1 MLTVSLHSVLT
12 PTVFLPSLIERRP
25 CPRRHRSLRLAIL
38 AAAILLL
45 IFSAATVPAQT
56 FDATNL
62 RQPTDLAATWLVSTG
77 DDPAY
82 AQPGFDDSGWARFNS
97 TDSLNNVVGDSRPE
111 VVWYRLHVKVQP
123 TQTGLALSESSLSS
137 AFEIYTNGQK
147 ILATG
152 NVKPFAAY
160 TFSGLL
166 LAPIPDQEL
175 ATGSVVI
182 AIRSH
187 ISKSDWGD
195 THPGF
200 YAINLTIGQE
210 NALQEHNWLTVI
222 GQNAPSW
229 MTDVF
234 ALGLGI
240 VALALFSAQRQH
252 LEYLWIF
259 LQFFAATCILPLVW
273 YEYFHNVPANW
284 DLLRQPLSIA
294 SSIFVILMYFAFL
307 RLRFGRWIQ
316 AICAV
321 AMVGQVLSQIGQL
334 HGGISRVWA
343 ILALFPLLFLVS
355 GVLPAL
361 LIVHWRKGN
370 REAGILLIPCIL
382 QSLTIYVQVALF
394 FFIQIPAM
402 VPKVNLI
409 NLYLFRLPAGPF
421 ELSLFQLTELLYLIS
436 LAIIMVLRSTRV
448 SRQQAILEGEM
459 AAARE
464 VQQVILP
471 DQMETVAGFSVDS
484 AYQPAQ
490 QVGGDFFQVLPAPEG
505 GLLLVVGDVAGKGL
519 PAAMLVSV
527 LVGAIRGV
535 AEFTCNP
542 AELLAN
548 LNDRLVGRAG
558 GGFST
563 ALVAHIS
570 ALGAVS
576 IANAGHLSP
585 YLDGREIELH
595 GALPLG
601 VRSGVFY
608 DTTHFHLPQGSRLT
622 FYSDGVVE
630 AQNAAGEL
638 FGFERGRAISTNPA
652 AVIVEAAKEFGQ
664 SDDITVVAITRQ
676 VAIANAA

>member
-1 MLTVSLHSVLT
+1 V
-12 PTVFLPSLIERRP
+12 PTVFLSRQFECRPS
-25 CPRRHRSLRLAIL
+25 PRRQSAFRLALL
-38 AAAILLL
+38 AVAILLL
-45 IFSAATVPAQT
+45 ILPAATLPAQT

-62 RQPTDLAATWLVSTG
+62 RQPTDLRATWLVHDG

-82 AQPGFDDSGWARFNS
+82 AQPGFDDSNWTRF
-97 TDSLNNVVGDSRPE
+97 DVNNALTSVMPGKPE
-111 VVWYRLHVKVQP
+111 VVWYRLHLKVQP
-123 TQTGLALSESSLSS
+123 TQSELSMSEYYLAS
-137 AFEIYTNGQK
+137 AFEIYANGQE
-147 ILATG
+147 ILANG
-152 NVKPFAAY
+152 RVKPFAAN
-160 TFSGLL
+160 TFGGRLL
-166 LAPIPDQEL
+166 SRIPEKEI

-182 AIRSH
+182 AVRAH
-187 ISKSDWGD
+187 ISKGEWGD
-195 THPGF
+195 AHPGL
-200 YAINLTIGQE
+200 YSYNLTLGQRS
-210 NALQEHNWLTVI
+210 ALQEHAWLTVI

-229 MTDVF
+229 MTDIF
-234 ALGLGI
+234 GLGLGI
-240 VALALFSAQRQH
+240 VALALFSAQRRH

-259 LQFFAATCILPLVW
+259 LQFFTATCILPLVW

-294 SSIFVILMYFAFL
+294 SGIFVILMYFAFL

-316 AICAV
+316 IICAI

-334 HGGISRVWA
+334 HGGVSRLWSV
-343 ILALFPLLFLVS
+343 LALFPLLFLVA
-355 GVLPAL
+355 GVVPAL

-382 QSLTIYVQVALF
+382 QSLAIYTQVLMF
-394 FFIQIPAM
+394 SLSQFPAM
-402 VPKVNLI
+402 VPMVDRLNAF
-409 NLYLFRLPAGPF
+409 LFQFPAGPF
-421 ELSLFQLTELLYLIS
+421 QLNLYQFTELSYQLS
-436 LAIIMVLRSTRV
+436 LAIIMVLRSTHV
-448 SRQQAILEGEM
+448 SRQQALLEGEM

-471 DQMETVAGFSVDS
+471 DEIETVAGFSVDS

-490 QVGGDFFQVLPAPEG
+490 QVGGDFFQVIPAPEG

-535 AEFTCNP
+535 AEFTCDP

-558 GGFST
+558 ASFST

-570 ALGAVS
+570 ATGRVS
-576 IANAGHLSP
+576 VANAGHLSP
-585 YLDGREIELH
+585 YLDGREVELQ

-601 VRSGVFY
+601 VKSGAHY
-608 DTTHFHLPQGSRLT
+608 ETTNFHLAPGSRLT

-630 AQNAAGEL
+630 AQNAKGEL

>member
-1 MLTVSLHSVLT
+1 M
-12 PTVFLPSLIERRP
+12 PTVFLSRQFECRPS
-25 CPRRHRSLRLAIL
+25 PRRQSAFRLALL
-38 AAAILLL
+38 AVAILLL
-45 IFSAATVPAQT
+45 ILPAATLPAQT

-62 RQPTDLAATWLVSTG
+62 RQPTDLRATWLVHDG

-82 AQPGFDDSGWARFNS
+82 AQPGFDDSNWTRF
-97 TDSLNNVVGDSRPE
+97 DVNNALTSVMPGKPE
-111 VVWYRLHVKVQP
+111 VVWYRLHLKVQP
-123 TQTGLALSESSLSS
+123 TQSELSMSEYYLAS
-137 AFEIYTNGQK
+137 AFEIYANGQE
-147 ILATG
+147 ILANG
-152 NVKPFAAY
+152 RVKPFAAN
-160 TFSGLL
+160 TFGGRLL
-166 LAPIPDQEL
+166 SRIPEKEI

-182 AIRSH
+182 AVQAH
-187 ISKSDWGD
+187 ISKGEWGD
-195 THPGF
+195 AHPGL
-200 YAINLTIGQE
+200 YSYNLTLGQRS
-210 NALQEHNWLTVI
+210 ALQEHAWLTVI

-229 MTDVF
+229 MTDIF
-234 ALGLGI
+234 GLGLGI
-240 VALALFSAQRQH
+240 VALALFSAQRRH

-259 LQFFAATCILPLVW
+259 LQFFTATCILPLVW

-294 SSIFVILMYFAFL
+294 SGIFVILMYFAFL

-316 AICAV
+316 IICAI

-334 HGGISRVWA
+334 HGGVSRLWSV
-343 ILALFPLLFLVS
+343 LALFPLLFLVA
-355 GVLPAL
+355 GVVPAL

-382 QSLTIYVQVALF
+382 QSLAIYTQVLMF
-394 FFIQIPAM
+394 SLSQFPAM
-402 VPKVNLI
+402 VPMVDRLNAF
-409 NLYLFRLPAGPF
+409 LFQFPAGPF
-421 ELSLFQLTELLYLIS
+421 QLNLYQFTELSYQLS
-436 LAIIMVLRSTRV
+436 LAIIMVLRSTHV
-448 SRQQAILEGEM
+448 SRQQALLEGEM

-471 DQMETVAGFSVDS
+471 DEIETVAGFSVDS

-490 QVGGDFFQVLPAPEG
+490 QVGGDFFQVIPAPEG

-535 AEFTCNP
+535 AEFTCDP

-558 GGFST
+558 ASFST

-570 ALGAVS
+570 ATGRVS
-576 IANAGHLSP
+576 VANAGHLSP
-585 YLDGREIELH
+585 YLDGREVELQ

-601 VRSGVFY
+601 VKSGAHY
-608 DTTHFHLPQGSRLT
+608 ETTNFHLAPGSRLT

-630 AQNAAGEL
+630 AQNAKGEL

>member
-1 MLTVSLHSVLT
+1 MLTVSLPRQFECRPGSRRLSTFRLVL
-12 PTVFLPSLIERRP
+12 
-25 CPRRHRSLRLAIL
+25 L

-45 IFSAATVPAQT
+45 ILPIASIPAQT
-56 FDATNL
+56 FDATAL
-62 RQPTDLAATWLVSTG
+62 RQPADLAATWLVSTG
-77 DDPAY
+77 DDPAF
-82 AQPGFDDSGWARFNS
+82 AETGFDDSGWTRFDS
-97 TDSLNNVVGDSRPE
+97 TASLKSVVGDSRPE

-137 AFEIYTNGQK
+137 AFEIYANGQE
-147 ILATG
+147 ILANG
-152 NVKPFAAY
+152 RVKPFAAN

-166 LAPIPDQEL
+166 LGRIPDKEI

-200 YAINLTIGQE
+200 YSINLTIGQE
-210 NALQEHNWLTVI
+210 HALQEHNWLTII
-222 GQNAPSW
+222 GRNAPSW
-229 MTDVF
+229 MTDIL

-307 RLRFGRWIQ
+307 HLRFGRWIQ
-316 AICAV
+316 VICAV
-321 AMVGQVLSQIGQL
+321 AMFGQVLSQIGQL
-334 HGGISRVWA
+334 HGGASRVSA
-343 ILALFPLLFLVS
+343 ILALFPLLFLVA

-361 LIVHWRKGN
+361 LIVHWRRGN

-382 QSLTIYVQVALF
+382 QSLAIYVQIAMF
-394 FFIQIPAM
+394 FFAEIPAL
-402 VPKVNLI
+402 VPTVDRI
-409 NLYLFRLPAGPF
+409 NAILFQFPAGPF
-421 ELSLFQLTELLYLIS
+421 QLNLFQFTELFYLLS

-471 DQMETVAGFSVDS
+471 DEIETVAGFSVES

-535 AEFTCNP
+535 AEFTCDP

-558 GGFST
+558 ASFST

-585 YLDGREIELH
+585 YLDGREIELQ

-601 VRSGVFY
+601 VKSGVFY

>member
-1 MLTVSLHSVLT
+1 M
-12 PTVFLPSLIERRP
+12 PTVFLSRQFECRPS
-25 CPRRHRSLRLAIL
+25 PRRQSAFRLALL
-38 AAAILLL
+38 AVAILLL
-45 IFSAATVPAQT
+45 ILPAATLPAQT

-62 RQPTDLAATWLVSTG
+62 RQPTDLRATWLVHDG

-82 AQPGFDDSGWARFNS
+82 AQPGFDDSNWTRF
-97 TDSLNNVVGDSRPE
+97 DVNNALTSVMPGKPE
-111 VVWYRLHVKVQP
+111 VVWYRLHLKVQP
-123 TQTGLALSESSLSS
+123 TQSELSMSEYYLAS
-137 AFEIYTNGQK
+137 AFEIYANGQE
-147 ILATG
+147 ILANG
-152 NVKPFAAY
+152 RVKPFAAN
-160 TFSGLL
+160 TFGGRLL
-166 LAPIPDQEL
+166 SRIPEKEI

-182 AIRSH
+182 AVRAH
-187 ISKSDWGD
+187 ISKGEWGD
-195 THPGF
+195 AHPGL
-200 YAINLTIGQE
+200 YSYNLTLGQRS
-210 NALQEHNWLTVI
+210 ALQEHAWLTVI

-229 MTDVF
+229 MTDIF
-234 ALGLGI
+234 GLGLGI
-240 VALALFSAQRQH
+240 VALALFSAQRRH

-259 LQFFAATCILPLVW
+259 LQFFTATCILPLVW

-294 SSIFVILMYFAFL
+294 SGIFVILMYFAFL

-316 AICAV
+316 IICAI

-334 HGGISRVWA
+334 HGGVSRLWSV
-343 ILALFPLLFLVS
+343 LALFPLLFLVA
-355 GVLPAL
+355 GVVPAL

-382 QSLTIYVQVALF
+382 QSLAIYTQVLMF
-394 FFIQIPAM
+394 SLSQFPAM
-402 VPKVNLI
+402 VPMVDRLNAF
-409 NLYLFRLPAGPF
+409 LFQFPAGPF
-421 ELSLFQLTELLYLIS
+421 QLNLYQFTELSYQLS
-436 LAIIMVLRSTRV
+436 LAIIMVLRSTHV
-448 SRQQAILEGEM
+448 SRQQALLEGEM

-471 DQMETVAGFSVDS
+471 DEIETVAGFSVDS

-490 QVGGDFFQVLPAPEG
+490 QVGGDFFQVIPAPEG

-535 AEFTCNP
+535 AEFTCDP

-558 GGFST
+558 ASFST

-570 ALGAVS
+570 ATGRVS
-576 IANAGHLSP
+576 VANAGHLSP
-585 YLDGREIELH
+585 YLDGREVELQ

-601 VRSGVFY
+601 VKSGAHY
-608 DTTHFHLPQGSRLT
+608 ETTNFHLAPGSRLT

-630 AQNAAGEL
+630 AQNAKGEL

>member
-1 MLTVSLHSVLT
+1 VR
-12 PTVFLPSLIERRP
+12 TVFLSRP
-25 CPRRHRSLRLAIL
+25 LECRPRPRRQGAFRLAML
-38 AAAILLL
+38 AAAFLLL
-45 IFSAATVPAQT
+45 VLPAATVPAQS

-62 RQPTDLAATWLVSTG
+62 RQPTDLAATWLVHGG

-82 AQPGFDDSGWARFNS
+82 AQPGFDDSGWTRFNP
-97 TDSLNNVVGDSRPE
+97 DGSLKSVLGNSAPE

-123 TQTGLALSESSLSS
+123 SQLGLSLSEFYLSS
-137 AFEIYTNGQK
+137 AFEIYANGQK
-147 ILATG
+147 ILANG
-152 NVKPFAAY
+152 RVMPFAAF
-160 TFSGLL
+160 TLGGRL
-166 LAPIPDQEL
+166 LARIPDKEI

-182 AIRSH
+182 AVRTH
-187 ISKSDWGD
+187 ISKGEWGD
-195 THPGF
+195 THPGL
-200 YAINLTIGQE
+200 YSYNLTIGQE
-210 NALQEHNWLTVI
+210 SQLREHNWLTVI
-222 GQNAPSW
+222 GQNAPAW
-229 MTDVF
+229 MTNVL

-259 LQFFAATCILPLVW
+259 LQMFATTCILPLIW

-316 AICAV
+316 VICAV
-321 AMVGQVLSQIGQL
+321 AMAGQLLSQIAQL
-334 HGGISRVWA
+334 HGAVSRVWA
-343 ILALFPLLFLVS
+343 VLALFPLVVLIA
-355 GVLPAL
+355 GVVPAL

-370 REAGILLIPCIL
+370 REAGILLIPCVL
-382 QSLTIYVQVALF
+382 QSLALYAQIILF
-394 FFIQIPAM
+394 FLAQIPAM
-402 VPKVNLI
+402 VPEVDRI
-409 NLYLFRLPAGPF
+409 GIALFQHPAGPF
-421 ELSLFQLTELLYLIS
+421 QLNLYQFTELFYLLS
-436 LAIIMVLRSTRV
+436 LAIIMVLRSTQV
-448 SRQQAILEGEM
+448 SRQQALLEGEM

-471 DQMETVAGFSVDS
+471 DEIETVPGFSVDS

-535 AEFTCNP
+535 AEYTSEP

-548 LNDRLVGRAG
+548 LNERLVGRAG

-570 ALGAVS
+570 AEGAVTV
-576 IANAGHLSP
+576 ANAGHLSP
-585 YLDGREIELH
+585 YLDGREVELP

-601 VRSGVFY
+601 VKSAAHY
-608 DTTHFHLPQGSRLT
+608 ETTHFQLAQGSRLT

-630 AQNAAGEL
+630 AQNQHGEL

-664 SDDITVVAITRQ
+664 ADDITVVAITRQ

>member
-1 MLTVSLHSVLT
+1 
-12 PTVFLPSLIERRP
+12 
-25 CPRRHRSLRLAIL
+25 LALL
-38 AAAILLL
+38 AVAILLL
-45 IFSAATVPAQT
+45 ILPAATLPAQT

-62 RQPTDLAATWLVSTG
+62 RQPTDLRATWLVHDG

-82 AQPGFDDSGWARFNS
+82 AQPGFDDSNWTRF
-97 TDSLNNVVGDSRPE
+97 DVNNALTSVMPGKPE
-111 VVWYRLHVKVQP
+111 VVWYRLHLKVQP
-123 TQTGLALSESSLSS
+123 TQSELSMSEYYLAS
-137 AFEIYTNGQK
+137 AFEIYANGQE
-147 ILATG
+147 ILANG
-152 NVKPFAAY
+152 RVKPFAAN
-160 TFSGLL
+160 TFGGRLL
-166 LAPIPDQEL
+166 SRIPEKEI

-182 AIRSH
+182 AVQAH
-187 ISKSDWGD
+187 ISKGEWGD
-195 THPGF
+195 AHPGL
-200 YAINLTIGQE
+200 YSYNLTLGQRS
-210 NALQEHNWLTVI
+210 ALQEHAWLTVI

-229 MTDVF
+229 MTDIF
-234 ALGLGI
+234 GLGLGI
-240 VALALFSAQRQH
+240 VALALFSAQRRH

-259 LQFFAATCILPLVW
+259 LQFFTATCILPLVW

-294 SSIFVILMYFAFL
+294 SGIFVILMYFAFL

-316 AICAV
+316 IICAI

-334 HGGISRVWA
+334 HGGVSRLWSV
-343 ILALFPLLFLVS
+343 LALFPLLFLVA
-355 GVLPAL
+355 GVVPAL

-382 QSLTIYVQVALF
+382 QSLAIYTQVLMF
-394 FFIQIPAM
+394 SLSQFPAM
-402 VPKVNLI
+402 VPMVDRLNAF
-409 NLYLFRLPAGPF
+409 LFQFPAGPF
-421 ELSLFQLTELLYLIS
+421 QLNLYQFTELSYQLS
-436 LAIIMVLRSTRV
+436 LAIIMVLRSTHV
-448 SRQQAILEGEM
+448 SRQQALLEGEM

-471 DQMETVAGFSVDS
+471 DEIETVAGFSVDS

-490 QVGGDFFQVLPAPEG
+490 QVGGDFFQVIPAPEG

-535 AEFTCNP
+535 AEFTCDP

-558 GGFST
+558 ASFST

-570 ALGAVS
+570 ATGRVS
-576 IANAGHLSP
+576 VANAGHLSP
-585 YLDGREIELH
+585 YLDGREVELQ

-601 VRSGVFY
+601 VKSGAHY
-608 DTTHFHLPQGSRLT
+608 ETTNFHLAPGSRLT

-630 AQNAAGEL
+630 AQNAKGEL

>member
-1 MLTVSLHSVLT
+1 MPAQPAQAECIPVGIAGSRNTFTH
-12 PTVFLPSLIERRP
+12 PSW
-25 CPRRHRSLRLAIL
+25 
-38 AAAILLL
+38 
-45 IFSAATVPAQT
+45 ATLPAQT

-62 RQPTDLAATWLVSTG
+62 RQPTDLRATWLVHDG

-82 AQPGFDDSGWARFNS
+82 AQPGFDDSNWTRF
-97 TDSLNNVVGDSRPE
+97 DVNNALTSVMPGKPE
-111 VVWYRLHVKVQP
+111 VVWYRLHLKVQP
-123 TQTGLALSESSLSS
+123 TQSELSMSEYYLAS
-137 AFEIYTNGQK
+137 AFEIYANGQE
-147 ILATG
+147 ILANG
-152 NVKPFAAY
+152 RVKPFAAN
-160 TFSGLL
+160 TFGGRLL
-166 LAPIPDQEL
+166 SRIPEKEI

-182 AIRSH
+182 AVRAH
-187 ISKSDWGD
+187 ISKGEWGD
-195 THPGF
+195 AHPGL
-200 YAINLTIGQE
+200 YSYNLTLGQRS
-210 NALQEHNWLTVI
+210 ALQEHAWLTVI

-229 MTDVF
+229 MTDIF
-234 ALGLGI
+234 GLGLGI
-240 VALALFSAQRQH
+240 VALALFSAQRRH

-259 LQFFAATCILPLVW
+259 LQFFTATCILPLVW

-294 SSIFVILMYFAFL
+294 SGIFVILMYFAFL

-316 AICAV
+316 IICAI

-334 HGGISRVWA
+334 HGGVSRLWSV
-343 ILALFPLLFLVS
+343 LALFPLLFLVA
-355 GVLPAL
+355 GVVPAL

-382 QSLTIYVQVALF
+382 QSLAIYTQVLMF
-394 FFIQIPAM
+394 SLSQFPAM
-402 VPKVNLI
+402 VPMVDRLNAF
-409 NLYLFRLPAGPF
+409 LFQFPAGPF
-421 ELSLFQLTELLYLIS
+421 QLNLYQFTELSYQLS
-436 LAIIMVLRSTRV
+436 LAIIMVLRSTHV
-448 SRQQAILEGEM
+448 SRQQALLEGEM

-471 DQMETVAGFSVDS
+471 DEIETVAGFSVDS

-490 QVGGDFFQVLPAPEG
+490 QVGGDFFQVIPAPEG

-535 AEFTCNP
+535 AEFTCDP

-558 GGFST
+558 ASFST

-570 ALGAVS
+570 ATGRVS
-576 IANAGHLSP
+576 VANAGHLSP
-585 YLDGREIELH
+585 YLDGREVELQ

-601 VRSGVFY
+601 VKSGAHY
-608 DTTHFHLPQGSRLT
+608 ETTNFHLAPGSRLT

-630 AQNAAGEL
+630 AQNAKGEL

-676 VAIANAA
+676 VAIANAE

>member
-1 MLTVSLHSVLT
+1 VQAA
-12 PTVFLPSLIERRP
+12 VFLFLILP
-25 CPRRHRSLRLAIL
+25 AV
-38 AAAILLL
+38 
-45 IFSAATVPAQT
+45 TVLAQT
-56 FDATNL
+56 FDATTL

-82 AQPGFDDSGWARFNS
+82 AQPGFDDSGWARFDS
-97 TDSLNNVVGDSRPE
+97 TTSLKNVVGDNQPD

-137 AFEIYTNGQK
+137 AFEIYANGQE
-147 ILATG
+147 ILSTG
-152 NVKPFAAY
+152 IVKPFAAY
-160 TFSGLL
+160 TFGGLL
-166 LAPIPDQEL
+166 LGTIPDKAI
-175 ATGSVVI
+175 ATGTVVI

-195 THPGF
+195 SYPGF
-200 YAINLTIGQE
+200 YAINLSIGQE
-210 NALQEHNWLTVI
+210 NALQEHNWLTII
-222 GQNAPSW
+222 GRNAPSW

-259 LQFFAATCILPLVW
+259 LQFFASTCVLPLVW

-316 AICAV
+316 VICAV
-321 AMVGQVLSQIGQL
+321 AMVGQVLSQIGQV
-334 HGGISRVWA
+334 HGGVSRVWA
-343 ILALFPLLFLVS
+343 ILALFPLLFLVA
-355 GVLPAL
+355 GVVPAL

-382 QSLTIYVQVALF
+382 QSLAIYTQLVLF
-394 FFIQIPAM
+394 FASRVPALLAS
-402 VPKVNLI
+402 VNRVSAF
-409 NLYLFRLPAGPF
+409 LFVHAEGPF
-421 ELSLFQLTELLYLIS
+421 ELNLYQFTELLYLLS

-471 DQMETVAGFSVDS
+471 DQIETFAGFSVDS

-576 IANAGHLSP
+576 VANAGHLSP
-585 YLDGREIELH
+585 YLDGREVELP

-601 VRSGVFY
+601 VKSGAHY
-608 DTTHFHLPQGSRLT
+608 ETTNFHLAPGSRLT

-630 AQNAAGEL
+630 AQNAKGEL

-652 AVIVEAAKEFGQ
+652 VVIVEAAKEFGQ

-676 VAIANAA
+676 SAIANAA

>member
-1 MLTVSLHSVLT
+1 MTET
-12 PTVFLPSLIERRP
+12 T
-25 CPRRHRSLRLAIL
+25 
-38 AAAILLL
+38 
-45 IFSAATVPAQT
+45 
-56 FDATNL
+56 
-62 RQPTDLAATWLVSTG
+62 
-77 DDPAY
+77 
-82 AQPGFDDSGWARFNS
+82 QPGFDDSNWTRF
-97 TDSLNNVVGDSRPE
+97 DVNNALTSVMPGKPE
-111 VVWYRLHVKVQP
+111 VVWYRLHLKVQP
-123 TQTGLALSESSLSS
+123 TQSELSMSEYYLAS
-137 AFEIYTNGQK
+137 AFEIYANGQE
-147 ILATG
+147 ILANG
-152 NVKPFAAY
+152 RVKPFAAN
-160 TFSGLL
+160 TFGGRLL
-166 LAPIPDQEL
+166 SRIPEKEI

-182 AIRSH
+182 AVRAH
-187 ISKSDWGD
+187 ISKGEWGD
-195 THPGF
+195 AHPGL
-200 YAINLTIGQE
+200 YSYNLTLGQRS
-210 NALQEHNWLTVI
+210 ALQEHAWLTVI

-229 MTDVF
+229 MTDIF
-234 ALGLGI
+234 GLGLGI
-240 VALALFSAQRQH
+240 VALALFSAQRRH

-259 LQFFAATCILPLVW
+259 LQFFTATCILPLVW

-294 SSIFVILMYFAFL
+294 SGIFVILMYFAFL

-316 AICAV
+316 IICAI

-334 HGGISRVWA
+334 HGGVSRLWSV
-343 ILALFPLLFLVS
+343 LALFPLLFLVA
-355 GVLPAL
+355 GVVPAL

-382 QSLTIYVQVALF
+382 QSLAIYTQVLMF
-394 FFIQIPAM
+394 SLSQFPAM
-402 VPKVNLI
+402 VPMVDRLNAF
-409 NLYLFRLPAGPF
+409 LFQFPAGPF
-421 ELSLFQLTELLYLIS
+421 QLNLYQFTELSYQLS
-436 LAIIMVLRSTRV
+436 LAIIMVLRSTHV
-448 SRQQAILEGEM
+448 SRQQALLEGEM

-471 DQMETVAGFSVDS
+471 DEIETVAGFSVDS

-490 QVGGDFFQVLPAPEG
+490 QVGGDFFQVIPAPEG

-535 AEFTCNP
+535 AEFTCDP

-558 GGFST
+558 ASFST

-570 ALGAVS
+570 ATGRVS
-576 IANAGHLSP
+576 VANAGHLSP
-585 YLDGREIELH
+585 YLDGREVELQ

-601 VRSGVFY
+601 VKSGAHY
-608 DTTHFHLPQGSRLT
+608 ETTNFHLAPGSRLT

-630 AQNAAGEL
+630 AQNAKGEL